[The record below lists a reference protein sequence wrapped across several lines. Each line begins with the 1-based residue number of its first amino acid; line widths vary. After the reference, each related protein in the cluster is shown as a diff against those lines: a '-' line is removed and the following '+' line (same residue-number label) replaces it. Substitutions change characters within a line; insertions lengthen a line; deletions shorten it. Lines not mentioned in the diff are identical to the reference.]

1 MRVFFN
7 MNNNIIKPNKFDAG
21 DKVFLVRGKG
31 KDIIS
36 GTILSV
42 PPQDTERKERYIVEY
57 YENGILVQG
66 GYFEREMT
74 FTLEEANY
82 IKLFK

>member
-1 MRVFFN
+1 MKGVFS
-7 MNNNIIKPNKFDAG
+7 MNNNTKPNKFNAG
-21 DKVFLVRGKG
+21 DKVFIVRGKD

-36 GTILSV
+36 GTILFV
-42 PPQDTERKERYIVEY
+42 PPQYTERKERYIIEY
-57 YENGILVQG
+57 YENGVLVQG

-82 IKLFK
+82 IKLFQ